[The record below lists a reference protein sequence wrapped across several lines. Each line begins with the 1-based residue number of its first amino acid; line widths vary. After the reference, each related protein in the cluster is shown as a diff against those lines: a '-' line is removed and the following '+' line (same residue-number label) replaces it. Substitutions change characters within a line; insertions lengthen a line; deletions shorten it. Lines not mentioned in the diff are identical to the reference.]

1 MLMSWE
7 TEGQVFFTRVGGKDA
22 GKDFKIITAPGDT
35 NDRRKNPTVA
45 MNRLGEVLLAWGDGP
60 GWRSGGV
67 LHWQVYDAEGMAT
80 DTSGVGD
87 EMPEFSVPT
96 AVATGEGFV
105 VVY

>member
-7 TEGQVFFTRVGGKDA
+7 TEGQVFVTGVGT
-22 GKDFKIITAPGDT
+22 GKDFKIIPAPGSA

-45 MNRLGEVLLAWGDGP
+45 MNRHGEILLAWGDGP

-67 LHWQVYDAEGMAT
+67 LHWQVFDAEGKAT
-80 DTSGVGD
+80 DIKGLGE

-96 AVATGEGFV
+96 AVAMGDGRFV